1 MELNIGF
8 RLGQTNMKFNIEFT
22 VDEIQIIDKALSELP
37 FRIAAPLIALIN
49 TQIQM
54 QLKKNESEK

>member
-1 MELNIGF
+1 
-8 RLGQTNMKFNIEFT
+8 MKFILELT
-22 VDEIQIIDKALSELP
+22 DAELQIIDKALVEMP
-37 FRIAAPLIALIN
+37 FRLAAPLIAIIN